1 MKNLCKRKIS
11 NSSPLVW
18 TLESFCFTFGYAIL
32 DFKEGNMGNLTIC
45 YELQDGGVFTF
56 GAGNYGQLG
65 HNTKQNEVLPKK
77 VFELMGSPVT
87 QIACGR
93 LATGFYSCSLQ

>member
-1 MKNLCKRKIS
+1 MK
-11 NSSPLVW
+11 
-18 TLESFCFTFGYAIL
+18 
-32 DFKEGNMGNLTIC
+32 
-45 YELQDGGVFTF
+45 DGGVFTF

-93 LATGFYSCSLQ
+93 LVRGFIRVG

>member
-1 MKNLCKRKIS
+1 MSKKI
-11 NSSPLVW
+11 W
-18 TLESFCFTFGYAIL
+18 QTF
-32 DFKEGNMGNLTIC
+32 FKEKLHKAVFLWILRLFYFPYAYAVIDFDEGDEENLAIYC
-45 YELQDGGVFTF
+45 ELQDGGVFTF

-93 LATGFYSCSLQ
+93 SET

>member
-1 MKNLCKRKIS
+1 MWPLISLLLSFWLRLSRMLETLKI
-11 NSSPLVW
+11 N
-18 TLESFCFTFGYAIL
+18 Y
-32 DFKEGNMGNLTIC
+32 K
-45 YELQDGGVFTF
+45 LQDGGVFTF

-93 LATGFYSCSLQ
+93 LVRGFIRVG